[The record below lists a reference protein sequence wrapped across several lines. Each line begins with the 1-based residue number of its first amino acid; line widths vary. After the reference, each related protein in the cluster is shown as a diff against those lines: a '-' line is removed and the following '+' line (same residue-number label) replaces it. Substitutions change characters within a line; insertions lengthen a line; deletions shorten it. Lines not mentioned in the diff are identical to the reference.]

1 MKKDKDL
8 VRHHH
13 VGIIKMKNIYLAYLA
28 IGFGVFSYSALS
40 QQTKIDELH
49 HVDMKCFTEVLG
61 GDFMIHR
68 NYEVPIKQLKHY
80 SSLVKEMSISARKN
94 NQSKVIYKVIECK
107 KMHESFSNKD
117 AIKLD
122 KLERDLG

>member
-1 MKKDKDL
+1 MRRDKGL
-8 VRHHH
+8 VRRHH
-13 VGIIKMKNIYLAYLA
+13 VGTIKMKNIYLTYFA

-40 QQTKIDELH
+40 QQTKDDELH

-61 GDFMIHR
+61 GEFMIHR

-80 SSLVKEMSISARKN
+80 SSLVKKMSISARKN

-122 KLERDLG
+122 KLEKDLG

>member
-1 MKKDKDL
+1 
-8 VRHHH
+8 
-13 VGIIKMKNIYLAYLA
+13 MKNIYLAYLA

-40 QQTKIDELH
+40 QQMKIDELH